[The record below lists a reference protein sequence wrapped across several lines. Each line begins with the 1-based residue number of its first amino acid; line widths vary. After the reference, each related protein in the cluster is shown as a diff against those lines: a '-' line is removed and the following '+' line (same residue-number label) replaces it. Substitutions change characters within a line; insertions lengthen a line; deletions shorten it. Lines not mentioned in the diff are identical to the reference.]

1 MKKFIRTVNSSV
13 AACELAD
20 YLKEEYDIDSEFG
33 DNGIYIEEKDYDIAA
48 SVLTDM
54 EMENEINQ
62 EDLEKED
69 EE

>member
-1 MKKFIRTVNSSV
+1 MEKFIKTTNSSV
-13 AACELAD
+13 AAGELAD